1 MAKRRQET
9 EDLFNNDVGALGDL
23 GMAFDFSGYKDDL
36 TESVQIGAGI
46 ALANVAWAMFVAPFI
61 PDLGHP
67 AVKPAIKLAAGA
79 FVGPF
84 LSQYHR
90 ELGKGIGYGLTAG
103 GLVGVVNAFGVLP
116 QNVAQAAA
124 LGAVGQ
130 DDMLSL
136 SGAPVEISPLEGA
149 PIEIQALGGTGHLD
163 S

>member
-1 MAKRRQET
+1 MAKQQD
-9 EDLFNNDVGALGDL
+9 DLFTENTGALGDL
-23 GMAFDFSGYKDDL
+23 GGAFDSYKSDL
-36 TESVQIGAGI
+36 VEHVQIGAGI

-67 AVKPAIKLAAGA
+67 AIKPAIKAATGA

-84 LSQYHR
+84 LQKYHR
-90 ELGKGIGYGLTAG
+90 ELGKGFGYGLTAG

-116 QNVAQAAA
+116 QAAAQAAA

-130 DDMLSL
+130 DDMLAL
-136 SGAPVEISPLEGA
+136 QGAPIAITPLEGA
-149 PIEIQALGGTGHLD
+149 PIEINTLAGTGHLD